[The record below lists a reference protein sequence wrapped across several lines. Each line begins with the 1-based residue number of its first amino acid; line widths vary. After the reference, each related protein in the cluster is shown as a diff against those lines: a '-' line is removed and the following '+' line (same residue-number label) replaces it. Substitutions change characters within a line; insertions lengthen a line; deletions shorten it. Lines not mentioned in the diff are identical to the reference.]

1 VKTFDQIMR
10 LLALFTAFQL
20 LIESSRAASA
30 PGASSYVAPAG
41 FPTSAFTSYYFLP
54 ASPTQEPQP
63 AIYDPVLNKTYPSN
77 LTNPDTI
84 PSEDP
89 DPIFFPSP
97 TTSIASAVQPTFLSQ
112 VVTSVTAI
120 INNSSYTSN
129 CTKCID
135 ALAAGQAAAKA
146 VPSLIPD
153 ALVALCQK
161 YQFASNSSC
170 EESYSGTTLG
180 AVWTQ
185 VLAFA
190 TVRGQDGQYICN
202 SLGFCPKPVT
212 LPLNTTG
219 LFPKP
224 KPANAKAPKASGQRV
239 KVAHLSDFHLDPRY
253 SVGSEGNCTAN
264 LCCRQNNPN
273 SSAAKGQV
281 LLPAPYYGSF
291 KCDSPYG
298 LGLAALQALGPLTG
312 TSKGGESFG
321 FSIYTGDLVAHDP
334 QSQLSR
340 AFTEY
345 TETSVYGMFKSYIT
359 GPVFAALGNHDS
371 NPANID
377 APHSLPGRLGEQQSW
392 NYHHVSG
399 LWLNEG
405 WMSYG
410 DAVEAA
416 THYGGYSVKTHLGL
430 RIIAFNTDFY
440 YKSNI
445 FMFINTT
452 DPDNA
457 GVFKWMINE
466 LQAAEDAGER
476 VWIVGHVLSGW
487 DGSNPLPNPTDL
499 FYQIVD
505 RYSPHVIASIF
516 FGHTVSSIAC
526 FLRVRI
532 LNIFNENVIA

>member
-1 VKTFDQIMR
+1 
-10 LLALFTAFQL
+10 
-20 LIESSRAASA
+20 
-30 PGASSYVAPAG
+30 
-41 FPTSAFTSYYFLP
+41 
-54 ASPTQEPQP
+54 
-63 AIYDPVLNKTYPSN
+63 
-77 LTNPDTI
+77 
-84 PSEDP
+84 
-89 DPIFFPSP
+89 
-97 TTSIASAVQPTFLSQ
+97 
-112 VVTSVTAI
+112 
-120 INNSSYTSN
+120 
-129 CTKCID
+129 
-135 ALAAGQAAAKA
+135 
-146 VPSLIPD
+146 
-153 ALVALCQK
+153 
-161 YQFASNSSC
+161 
-170 EESYSGTTLG
+170 
-180 AVWTQ
+180 
-185 VLAFA
+185 
-190 TVRGQDGQYICN
+190 
-202 SLGFCPKPVT
+202 
-212 LPLNTTG
+212 
-219 LFPKP
+219 
-224 KPANAKAPKASGQRV
+224 
-239 KVAHLSDFHLDPRY
+239 
-253 SVGSEGNCTAN
+253 
-264 LCCRQNNPN
+264 
-273 SSAAKGQV
+273 
-281 LLPAPYYGSF
+281 
-291 KCDSPYG
+291 
-298 LGLAALQALGPLTG
+298 LQALGPLTG